1 MAPKYLCCLPLR
13 LGVLVISFLQFVASG
28 AVAAFLVIALILN
41 AEDKAD
47 AMNVPVASTTKAR
60 AIFIVLVILY
70 AGVALISLTGFI
82 GAIRKKES
90 YVGIFSNLL
99 RLFLGLQVVAMIAYI
114 AIYFIDKSGFQKV
127 CIGNSTD
134 QQVIDACNSATNS
147 SSWVVIVSAIIP
159 LIFQAY
165 GVYIVSSY
173 VTKLRNEK
181 VISEESFGFKGPGYA
196 PVPNDFEQYP
206 LTNKPPAYAYAEN
219 SHSFGA
225 SHV

>member
-13 LGVLVISFLQFVASG
+13 LGVLVISFLQFIASG
-28 AVAAFLVIALILN
+28 AVAAFLVTILVLN
-41 AEDKAD
+41 ADDKTD
-47 AMNVPVASTTKAR
+47 AAKVSAASTAEAR
-60 AIFIVLVILY
+60 AIFIVLAILY
-70 AGVALISLTGFI
+70 AIEALVSLTGFI

-99 RLFLGLQVVAMIAYI
+99 RLFLGLQVVAVIAYI
-114 AIYFIDKSGFQKV
+114 AIYFASKSEFKKI
-127 CIGNSTD
+127 CIEDSTN
-134 QQVIDACNSATNS
+134 QQDINACSAANYS
-147 SSWVVIVSAIIP
+147 PWVVIVSAVIP
-159 LIFQAY
+159 LLFQAY

-196 PVPNDFEQYP
+196 PVPNDLEQYP
-206 LTNKPPAYAYAEN
+206 LSDRPLAYPYADN